1 MTVIRRALVLALFLS
16 AAPFLHGP
24 ILYGQASESSVTNS
38 LKNLRSVPTDKRP
51 AATLKL
57 AQDIATLPAG
67 LPKVK
72 LAYNL
77 ASLSTEGDAG
87 HDTLQAVA
95 DTLSKSLDESPIP
108 AKGDRP
114 PAPYLELANLVRYEN
129 LTTTLD
135 DPLYAKAAQTLAD
148 DDAEVQKADF
158 TLKDLH
164 GKKVTLSELR
174 GKIVMVNFW
183 ATWCGPC
190 RLEMPAL
197 DALYTHFQSQGLVVL
212 SITDEDGFKANS
224 VIGPMGYHPPVLIDT
239 DGAVHKQFH
248 IEGIPRTYVFNRDG
262 KLVAVAIDQS
272 TMHQFLT
279 MLSKTDL
286 HP

>member
-1 MTVIRRALVLALFLS
+1 MTFTNRLLFIVAVVAS
-16 AAPFLHGP
+16 AALLHS
-24 ILYGQASESSVTNS
+24 QASENSITNR

-57 AQDIATLPAG
+57 AEDIATLPSG
-67 LPKVK
+67 QSKVK

-87 HDTLQAVA
+87 HATLQAVA
-95 DTLSKSLDESPIP
+95 DTLSKSLAESPVP
-108 AKGDRP
+108 AKSDRP
-114 PAPYLELANLVRYEN
+114 PAPYFELANLVRYEN
-129 LTTTLD
+129 LNTMLA
-135 DPLYAKAAQTLAD
+135 DPLYAKAAETLAS
-148 DDAEVQKADF
+148 DDADVEKADF

-164 GKKVTLSELR
+164 NKKYSLSELR

-190 RLEMPAL
+190 RLEMPEL
-197 DALYTHFQSQGLVVL
+197 DQLYTHFQSQGLVVL
-212 SITDEDGFKANS
+212 SITDEDPFKVNS
-224 VIGPMGYHPPVLIDT
+224 FIAPTGYHPPVLIDFG
-239 DGAVHKQFH
+239 GAVHKQFH
-248 IEGIPRTYVFNRDG
+248 IEGIPRTFVLNRDG
-262 KLVAVAIDQS
+262 KLVAEAIDQR
-272 TMHQFLT
+272 TMNQFLM